1 MGADVKILRNRI
13 KSIDSTLHLTKAMGL
28 VASSKM
34 RRALRNMN
42 SMREYFAS
50 VENAVKI
57 LTRSPECRKSP
68 FMQKRE
74 TGRTRLVVIAGDRG
88 LAGGYNSNVIKLAK
102 QYPDA
107 EIYPIGKRAC
117 ERYDMPFISSENF
130 TYSQASQMA
139 KNFCEDFVKGEYDR
153 LGIVTTHYVSMLS
166 QEAQIRWILP
176 LMKDD
181 EPSSGSVIFEPD
193 ESTVL
198 SMITEQYVSSAI
210 LKEVRES
217 YASENAARKNAM
229 DSAGKNAQEMVDNLT
244 VQYNRARQGVITQEI
259 TEIVAGAGE
268 S

>member
-1 MGADVKILRNRI
+1 
-13 KSIDSTLHLTKAMGL
+13 MGL

-42 SMREYFAS
+42 SMREYSAS

-68 FMQKRE
+68 YMEQRD
-74 TGRTRLVVIAGDRG
+74 TGRIRLVVIAGDRG
-88 LAGGYNSNVIKLAK
+88 LAGGYNSNVFKIAK
-102 QYPDA
+102 SYPEA
-107 EIYPIGKRAC
+107 EIYPIGKRIC
-117 ERYDMPFISSENF
+117 ERYDAEFVSSENF
-130 TYSQASQMA
+130 TYEQAAEMA
-139 KNFCEDFVKGEYDR
+139 KMFCEDFRKGEFDR
-153 LGIVTTHYVSMLS
+153 LGIVTTRYISMLS
-166 QEAQIRWILP
+166 QEAQVRWILP
-176 LMKDD
+176 LTKDE

-198 SMITEQYVSSAI
+198 SMITEQFVSSAI
-210 LKEVRES
+210 LREVRES

>member
-13 KSIDSTLHLTKAMGL
+13 KSVDSTLHLTKAMGL

-42 SMREYFAS
+42 SMREYASS
-50 VENAVKI
+50 VENAIKI

-68 FMQKRE
+68 YMQERE
-74 TGRTRLVVIAGDRG
+74 TGRTRLVLIAGDRG
-88 LAGGYNSNVIKLAK
+88 LAGGYNSNVLKLAK

-107 EIYPIGKRAC
+107 EIFPIGKRAC
-117 ERYDMPFISSENF
+117 EKYDAEFVSSENF
-130 TYSQASQMA
+130 TYDEAAQMA
-139 KNFCEDFVKGEYDR
+139 EKFCEDFRNGEFDR
-153 LGIVTTHYVSMLS
+153 LGIITTQYVSMLS
-166 QEAQIRWILP
+166 QEATIKWILP
-176 LMKDD
+176 LTKDD

-193 ESTVL
+193 ENTVL
-198 SMITEQYVSSAI
+198 SMLAEQYVASSI
-210 LKEVRES
+210 LREVRES

-244 VQYNRARQGVITQEI
+244 VQYNRARQGMITQEI

>member
-13 KSIDSTLHLTKAMGL
+13 KSVDSTLHLTKAMGL

-34 RRALRNMN
+34 RRALKNMT
-42 SMREYFAS
+42 SMREYASS

-68 FMQKRE
+68 YMQKRE
-74 TGRTRLVVIAGDRG
+74 TGRVRLVVIAGDRG

-102 QYPDA
+102 QYHEA
-107 EIYPIGKRAC
+107 EVTPIGKRAC
-117 ERYDMPFISSENF
+117 ERYDMPFVSSEYF
-130 TYSQASQMA
+130 TYEEAAAMA
-139 KNFCEDFVKGEYDR
+139 KKFCEDFRNGDYDR
-153 LGIVTTHYVSMLS
+153 LGIVTTKYVSMLS
-166 QEAQIRWILP
+166 QEAMIKWILP
-176 LMKDD
+176 LERD
-181 EPSSGSVIFEPD
+181 EEATSGSVIFEPD

-198 SMITEQYVSSAI
+198 SMITEQFVASSI
-210 LKEVRES
+210 LREVRES

-229 DSAGKNAQEMVDNLT
+229 DSAGKNAQEMVDDLT
-244 VQYNRARQGVITQEI
+244 VQYNRARQGFITQEI

>member
-1 MGADVKILRNRI
+1 
-13 KSIDSTLHLTKAMGL
+13 
-28 VASSKM
+28 
-34 RRALRNMN
+34 
-42 SMREYFAS
+42 MREYHAS

-68 FMQKRE
+68 YMAKRE

-102 QYPDA
+102 LYPDA
-107 EIYPIGKRAC
+107 EVTPIGKRAC
-117 ERYDMPFISSENF
+117 ERYDMPSVSSENF
-130 TYSQASQMA
+130 TYEEAAAMA
-139 KNFCEDFVKGEYDR
+139 KKFCEDFISGEYDR
-153 LGIVTTHYVSMLS
+153 LGIITTDYISMLS
-166 QEAQIRWILP
+166 QEAKVKWILP
-176 LMKDD
+176 LEKDD

-198 SMITEQYVSSAI
+198 SMLAQQYVSSSI

-244 VQYNRARQGVITQEI
+244 VQYNRARQGMITQEI